1 ENQAKARGQ
10 HRAERPICQL
20 PEWNLS
26 TLSPEKSKGTKAES
40 HGALVC
46 VAPMVKGRFLGM
58 CLLLVAAAGLADGK
72 GKGKKQGVRLLDAG
86 RLEKF
91 VDELPDI
98 PVLRGYGVA
107 ERGRLVAGELAVGM
121 YDTMW
126 RKFHRDLPATRVFAY
141 GASRETATVPGP
153 TIVAMKGVP
162 TCVTWTNHLP
172 SHHILPFPWDPSLA
186 AAGLGN
192 GTGVP
197 TVTHLHG
204 GVQQSTSDGNSMAW
218 FTSSFAATGPH
229 FSSPAYEY
237 PNQQPPRNLWYHD
250 HAMGLTRVSI
260 LAGLLGAYRH
270 ASSVSRSPV
279 GSASSTS
286 APTPCTSPGRCPRRS
301 SCWRRPRSRTS
312 SSTSPA
318 PRTTR

>member
-126 RKFHRDLPATRVFAY
+126 RVRAHEPHIVGLFFFLACLLCVGISCVRRRTRRVLVEVTIHCSVLFFSSDISRFSFIEKKFPFLYFP
-141 GASRETATVPGP
+141 
-153 TIVAMKGVP
+153 IML
-162 TCVTWTNHLP
+162 VTP
-172 SHHILPFPWDPSLA
+172 K
-186 AAGLGN
+186 
-192 GTGVP
+192 
-197 TVTHLHG
+197 VTHK
-204 GVQQSTSDGNSMAW
+204 STKL
-218 FTSSFAATGPH
+218 F
-229 FSSPAYEY
+229 
-237 PNQQPPRNLWYHD
+237 
-250 HAMGLTRVSI
+250 
-260 LAGLLGAYRH
+260 
-270 ASSVSRSPV
+270 
-279 GSASSTS
+279 
-286 APTPCTSPGRCPRRS
+286 
-301 SCWRRPRSRTS
+301 
-312 SSTSPA
+312 
-318 PRTTR
+318 